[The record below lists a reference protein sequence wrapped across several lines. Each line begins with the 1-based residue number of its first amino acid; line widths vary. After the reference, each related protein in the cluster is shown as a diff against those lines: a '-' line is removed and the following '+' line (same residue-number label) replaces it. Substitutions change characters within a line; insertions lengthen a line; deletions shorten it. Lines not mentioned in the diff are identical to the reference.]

1 MGVSSATERVVLIV
15 DDSTEN
21 LRLAARFLESLGG
34 YRPILVRNPERAVE
48 VATRRQPE
56 AILMDIMMPGLDGY
70 EVCRQI
76 KSVPS
81 LADVPVVFV
90 TAKEDEPSIG
100 KAFAAGGVDY
110 VVKPLDRRALGVRLQ
125 VHIDHY
131 RARRELQRSEAR
143 LRAAQTIARLGD
155 WEVDPGLDM
164 FEGSKWTFQICRLVG
179 NRAAEGDSLHVPL
192 AEVVDSVIPEHRE
205 RLLQLFR
212 SQPGQGIREVHCRS
226 LVGGKARELM
236 FVAHGEEPVREA
248 SVKVVGTVQDVTDRV
263 AAMESL
269 RRAELR
275 FMESRRTE
283 SVGRLAGG
291 VAHEFNNL
299 LQAILG
305 YSSMLARRLDQG
317 TRMRELVDPILAA
330 TTRARELVNQ
340 ILLVARQGAYTPQPM
355 NLAEFA
361 ARFIPAVNTMLQST
375 RPIALACDPVP
386 PICGDPGLLEQVL
399 TNLCQNALQAT
410 ARGGEVSLSV
420 TAVELAQPLPA
431 CGTTVPPGHYVRLAV
446 ADTGEGIPEDILP
459 RILDPFFTTRE
470 VGQGSGLGLPAVLG
484 VVRQHGAHLVVD
496 SVFGKGTT
504 VAVYFAPNAE
514 TPCSQEASGASG
526 SLPRRVL
533 VVAADELSRGILALR
548 LDELACEVWAVAG
561 PGEAKPILAD
571 RRLGIGAMVVD
582 LAVSPP
588 PADWLGKESGKRP
601 VVAVLG
607 DTTDESVIV
616 GAGRI
621 VPLPQPV
628 TAENLRQA
636 LLGALATR
644 RGPDAPPV
652 AGNISEQGEKNC

>member
-1 MGVSSATERVVLIV
+1 MRASSSPESVVLIV

-48 VATRRQPE
+48 VAIRRQPE
-56 AILMDIMMPGLDGY
+56 AILMDIMMPGMDGY

-76 KSVPS
+76 KSVPA

-90 TAKEDEPSIG
+90 TAKEEEASIG

-155 WEVDPGLDM
+155 WEVDLGLGL

-192 AEVVDSVIPEHRE
+192 AEVVESVIPEHRE

-212 SQPGQGIREVHCRS
+212 CQPAQGIREVLCRS
-226 LVGGKARELM
+226 LVGDKAHELM

-340 ILLVARQGAYTPQPM
+340 ILLVARQGAYAPQPM
-355 NLAEFA
+355 NLGEFV
-361 ARFIPAVNTMLQST
+361 ARFIPTVNAVLQST
-375 RPIALACDPVP
+375 RPIALSCDPVP

-410 ARGGEVSLSV
+410 ARGGEVTLSV
-420 TAVELAQPLPA
+420 AAVELAQPLPA
-431 CGTTVPPGHYVRLAV
+431 CGTKVPPGHYVRLAV
-446 ADTGEGIPEDILP
+446 ADTGEGIPEDVLP
-459 RILDPFFTTRE
+459 RIMDPFFTTRE

-504 VAVYFAPNAE
+504 VAVYFSPHV
-514 TPCSQEASGASG
+514 EAACVQDKTRTSGN
-526 SLPRRVL
+526 LPRRVL
-533 VVAADELSRGILALR
+533 VVATDELTRGILALH
-548 LDELACEVWAVAG
+548 LDELSCEVWAVAG
-561 PGEAKPILAD
+561 PSEAKPILAD
-571 RRLGIGAMVVD
+571 RRLGIEAMVVD
-582 LAVSPP
+582 LAGFPSA
-588 PADWLGKESGKRP
+588 ADWLGKEAAKRP
-601 VVAVLG
+601 MVAVLG
-607 DTTDESVIV
+607 DTPEDAVI
-616 GAGRI
+616 ADFRRI

-628 TAENLRQA
+628 TAESLRQA
-636 LLGALATR
+636 LLGATV
-644 RGPDAPPV
+644 G
-652 AGNISEQGEKNC
+652 